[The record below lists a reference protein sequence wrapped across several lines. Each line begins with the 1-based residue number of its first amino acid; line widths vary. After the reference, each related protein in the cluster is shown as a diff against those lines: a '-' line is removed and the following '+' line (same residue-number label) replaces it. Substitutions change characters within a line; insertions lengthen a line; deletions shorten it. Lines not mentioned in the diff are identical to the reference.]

1 MSKEKEILQRFFKG
15 ESQRSIAAVLQV
27 SRNTVAK
34 VIRACHEHRI
44 DAASLDGMDLDA
56 LHHHLFPEKADLPC
70 QVPPDYEFIYFSIIA
85 CFVLYNGEKLID
97 DHWVHLVIESK
108 LP

>member
-1 MSKEKEILQRFFKG
+1 MNIINNHLEIFLQFSVQWISIPAPVGKG
-15 ESQRSIAAVLQV
+15 AGKTALFPTFQAMKGFPVISLILV
-27 SRNTVAK
+27 S
-34 VIRACHEHRI
+34 
-44 DAASLDGMDLDA
+44 DGMCA
-56 LHHHLFPEKADLPC
+56 AKAKS
-70 QVPPDYEFIYFSIIA
+70 VPNAQATYFSIIA